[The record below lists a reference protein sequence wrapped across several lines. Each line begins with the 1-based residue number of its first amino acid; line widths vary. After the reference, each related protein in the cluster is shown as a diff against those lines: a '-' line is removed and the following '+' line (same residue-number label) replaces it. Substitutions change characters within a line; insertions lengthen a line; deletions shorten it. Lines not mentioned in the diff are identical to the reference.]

1 MDDAKQQDQ
10 TLASSSVENRTS
22 LVQPQ
27 NPLLTSLKNF

>member
-10 TLASSSVENRTS
+10 TLARSSVENRTN

-27 NPLLTSLKNF
+27 NHLLISLKNF